1 MGPLFDSA
9 RLRRSRHLDFG
20 YVSRPNLQS
29 SDASCAAYDLHGPLN
44 SVRVELKGWRGR
56 KKTGLLHRGNPW
68 VEGGQSAMLPLP
80 LEAADECGQVRRA
93 NAAWQ
98 CGG

>member
-1 MGPLFDSA
+1 MKRMGPLFDSA

-44 SVRVELKGWRGR
+44 SVRVELKLDYSIAATPGS
-56 KKTGLLHRGNPW
+56 KVANLLCFH
-68 VEGGQSAMLPLP
+68 SH
-80 LEAADECGQVRRA
+80 
-93 NAAWQ
+93 
-98 CGG
+98 